1 MSELFIS
8 ACKSLRDEVVSELK
22 EQNNFLRKNFNS
34 QPESILSG
42 TKIKISPYRDM
53 GTIIIERECEGIYLK
68 FLDYKA
74 LVLLRDTNNQ
84 KVLRTVPLECIIFMN
99 DDLDKLF
106 D

>member
-8 ACKSLRDEVVSELK
+8 TCKSLRDEVVSELK

-34 QPESILSG
+34 QLESILSG

-53 GTIIIERECEGIYLK
+53 GTIIIESECEGIYLK

-74 LVLLRDTNNQ
+74 LILLKDTNNQ
-84 KVLRTVPLECIIFMN
+84 KVLRTVPLECIIFI
-99 DDLDKLF
+99 DDNLDKLF